1 MTIKICL
8 GYWRTAVLVVLA
20 LWIVPFV
27 SHAAETINADHVRI
41 SWLAPAG
48 FGTETPERQ
57 IAIHFEVDPE
67 WHVYWRNPGD
77 SGAAPKFSFQS
88 EAVRVGEPRWPWP
101 ARLPIA
107 HLTNLGYP
115 GDIAYLFDMVWATT
129 DPATVTVIADLE
141 WLVCK
146 EDCIPGFAT
155 LTLERPVVSGT
166 DQWDEQ
172 TVALRDQY
180 QAMLPRPVT
189 GADADPPW
197 RITNASFHTETFLLS
212 LDLLGPPGEAPEV
225 YPLDGDF
232 ISAAAPAVT
241 ASDRGITLQFSTL
254 AGAAPPAATGFVL
267 VSNQQA
273 WDYSEVP
280 VATAAASPPPLP
292 VSVDSSLWLVFLF
305 AVIGGVLLNLMPC
318 VFPVL
323 SIKLFSLIQ
332 STHHAAADGPSRV
345 RDGLLYSAGVLVT
358 FAALGGLFLALRA
371 GGAAIGWGFQLQS
384 PLVVFALLVLFWL
397 MALGFLGFFEFG
409 HSLTRWA
416 GRSGQGSSFLTGVL
430 AVFVAAPCTGP
441 FMGAALGASATLPA
455 VAAMAIFLGLG
466 LGLAAPFLLLSIS
479 PRCLAWLPRP
489 GPWMEHLRQFL
500 AFPLMATVLWLMWVL
515 AQLTGESAWLLSGGV
530 ILGLAF
536 AIWLQRFT
544 NGWRIGGWILALL
557 VLAWGV
563 LRMPE
568 TAESGRDS
576 TDAGQWQRYDVQQ
589 VDAVRAQGEPV
600 FIDFTAAWCITCQ
613 VNKKLVLD
621 TAAATRLFEANEV
634 QLFRADWTRYDE
646 YITAALAGLGRNS
659 VPVYAWYP
667 AGAAQAELLPQIL
680 TIDTLRQLFND
691 ETGRSD

>member
-1 MTIKICL
+1 MTKKT
-8 GYWRTAVLVVLA
+8 GTVYWRTAAFMVA
-20 LWIVPFV
+20 LWLVPFIG
-27 SHAAETINADHVRI
+27 HAAETISADHVRI
-41 SWLAPAG
+41 SWLAPTG
-48 FGTETPERQ
+48 FGADTPERQ
-57 IAIHFEVDPE
+57 VGIHFDVDPE

-88 EAVRVGEPRWPWP
+88 DGVSVGEPRWPWP

-115 GDIAYLFDMVWATT
+115 GDVAYLFDMAWASSART
-129 DPATVTVIADLE
+129 PVTVTADLE

-166 DQWDEQ
+166 DQWDVQ

-180 QAMLPRPVT
+180 RAMLPRPVT
-189 GADADPPW
+189 DADADPPW
-197 RITNASFHTETFLLS
+197 RITNARFYTEMSRLH
-212 LDLLGPPGEAPEV
+212 LDLLGPPDQVPPEV
-225 YPLDGDF
+225 FPLDGDF
-232 ISAAAPAVT
+232 ISAATPAIT
-241 ASDRGITLQFSTL
+241 ASHDRLTLQFSTL

-273 WDYSEVP
+273 WAVNEVP
-280 VATAAASPPPLP
+280 LTTAAPASLS
-292 VSVDSSLWLVFLF
+292 VSADAGLWPVFLF

-332 STHHAAADGPSRV
+332 STHQAAGDGPSRV

-409 HSLTRWA
+409 HSFTRWA
-416 GRSGQGSSFLTGVL
+416 GRSGHGSSFLTGVL

-455 VAAMAIFLGLG
+455 VAAMAIFMGLG
-466 LGLAAPFLLLSIS
+466 LGLAAPFLLLCIS

-489 GPWMEHLRQFL
+489 GPWMAHLRQFL

-515 AQLTGESAWLLSGGV
+515 AQLTGEGAWVLSGGV

-544 NGWRIGGWILALL
+544 NRWRIGGWVLALL
-557 VLAWGV
+557 LVAWGI
-563 LRMPE
+563 LRLPE
-568 TAESGRDS
+568 TVEPGRDS
-576 TDAGQWQRYDVQQ
+576 ADAGRWQHYDVQH
-589 VDAVRAQGEPV
+589 VDAARAQGDPV

-621 TAAATRLFEANEV
+621 TAAATRLFAENEV

-646 YITAALAGLGRNS
+646 HITAALAGLGRNS

-680 TIDTLRQLFND
+680 TIDTLRHLFND
-691 ETGRSD
+691 ETDGSD